1 MSLEDLNM
9 GELLNDVVELAASH
23 GISLP
28 RGFSMLV
35 RALVTIEGVV
45 TSLNVDVNMAELFS
59 GKVMQ
64 DMLSEFDLKQEM
76 IGDAKAVYDSAKKS
90 LTIPSLSAD
99 MMKSVIK
106 GQTKINIEPVGFE
119 PLMRRVEI
127 LVGDMIL
134 CIIMASVIISSAMIC
149 TTNMQPQV
157 LGIPAL
163 GFAGFVG
170 AFGMGIFLIITIHK
184 RRK

>member
-1 MSLEDLNM
+1 
-9 GELLNDVVELAASH
+9 
-23 GISLP
+23 
-28 RGFSMLV
+28 
-35 RALVTIEGVV
+35 
-45 TSLNVDVNMAELFS
+45 
-59 GKVMQ
+59 
-64 DMLSEFDLKQEM
+64 
-76 IGDAKAVYDSAKKS
+76 
-90 LTIPSLSAD
+90 

-119 PLMRRVEI
+119 PLMKRVET

-149 TTNMQPQV
+149 TTNMQPQI

-163 GFAGFVG
+163 GFGGFVG

>member
-1 MSLEDLNM
+1 
-9 GELLNDVVELAASH
+9 
-23 GISLP
+23 
-28 RGFSMLV
+28 
-35 RALVTIEGVV
+35 
-45 TSLNVDVNMAELFS
+45 
-59 GKVMQ
+59 
-64 DMLSEFDLKQEM
+64 
-76 IGDAKAVYDSAKKS
+76 
-90 LTIPSLSAD
+90 
-99 MMKSVIK
+99 
-106 GQTKINIEPVGFE
+106 
-119 PLMRRVEI
+119 
-127 LVGDMIL
+127 MIL

>member
-1 MSLEDLNM
+1 
-9 GELLNDVVELAASH
+9 
-23 GISLP
+23 
-28 RGFSMLV
+28 
-35 RALVTIEGVV
+35 
-45 TSLNVDVNMAELFS
+45 
-59 GKVMQ
+59 MQ
-64 DMLSEFDLKQEM
+64 DMLEGFDLKQEM

-119 PLMRRVEI
+119 SLMNRVEI

-134 CIIMASVIISSAMIC
+134 CIIMASMIISSSMIC
-149 TTNMQPQV
+149 TTNMQPQI

-163 GFAGFVG
+163 GFVGFVA
-170 AFGMGIFLIITIHK
+170 AFVMGVFLIIKIHQ